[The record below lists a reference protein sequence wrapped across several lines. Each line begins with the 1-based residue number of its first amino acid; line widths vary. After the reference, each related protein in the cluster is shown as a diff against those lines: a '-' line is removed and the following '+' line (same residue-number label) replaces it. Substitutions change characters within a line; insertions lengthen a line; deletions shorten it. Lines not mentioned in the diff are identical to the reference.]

1 MRVRPQTD
9 VVVDNENRKLRGLG
23 VREQDLTLVEQ
34 KMLHEIRAGV
44 REMTRGVVM
53 ERDDSFVD
61 V

>member
-1 MRVRPQTD
+1 MRVWPQTD

-53 ERDDSFVD
+53 KRDDSFVD